1 MFRGTMKWPSCAHKS
16 KHMRKYGKR
25 ERKVG
30 VIEIMRVEYD
40 RTEEEME
47 REEKHTESLVVW
59 SGKEYLNHKLMKRF
73 MNGSHRIW

>member
-1 MFRGTMKWPSCAHKS
+1 
-16 KHMRKYGKR
+16 MRKYGKR

-47 REEKHTESLVVW
+47 REEKHTESLVV
-59 SGKEYLNHKLMKRF
+59 
-73 MNGSHRIW
+73 